1 VTEKLG
7 RHKLLLKKRKSQPG
21 RSSAESS
28 GSQEVENITS
38 GEGSVVS
45 SATGGSNGKLQ
56 SIRMRGGLSSEAGVK
71 RLERLP
77 VVSRSPSGLT
87 SAPGRI
93 PSGLNRF
100 AELLKNRK
108 GGDSG
113 SRESGESKERKTDV
127 GNLFETPRRP
137 VPGNSGLDLIV
148 SNYMY
153 CIYWQ
158 GTLSPHMETRR
169 HTVCHIRYIYLVRAI
184 KLCNKRDSFR
194 PEALVIWIFHI
205 FSISDLF
212 LLVHIEINQCKKLIL
227 VSTETIKQKVPRG
240 INIVLIISARNITSD
255 PCLKM

>member
-1 VTEKLG
+1 MTEKLG

-169 HTVCHIRYIYLVRAI
+169 YMSYTDICIWFEQLYFVI
-184 KLCNKRDSFR
+184 KETASDLKCCSSG
-194 PEALVIWIFHI
+194 
-205 FSISDLF
+205 FSIYF
-212 LLVHIEINQCKKLIL
+212 LSQICAHSFI
-227 VSTETIKQKVPRG
+227 
-240 INIVLIISARNITSD
+240 
-255 PCLKM
+255 